1 MVCHE
6 TYKDEKNQWLSP
18 DEIVWEDN
26 QYVKKRDRSKKVKVG
41 PSESMSKSKN
51 VIDPEYI
58 MNNYGADAV
67 RLFILSDSPPEK
79 DVQWSNQGIEA
90 AYKFIQKLWV
100 LHNKFK
106 EKINKN
112 EKEDSNNLEK
122 ITNQFIKK
130 VTNNLESFSYNVIIA
145 NFHEIYS
152 LLIKE
157 IEKKY
162 SSENLKENFR
172 KILICMLPVIPHFAN
187 QCLVELDY
195 KKKIKIEWPSFNED
209 ILLEEKINFVVQV
222 NGKKRGILKL
232 KRDIDEDR
240 ILNEIMKNEIL
251 LKYVENKTIK
261 KKIFI
266 PNKLINIII

>member
-1 MVCHE
+1 
-6 TYKDEKNQWLSP
+6 
-18 DEIVWEDN
+18 
-26 QYVKKRDRSKKVKVG
+26 
-41 PSESMSKSKN
+41 
-51 VIDPEYI
+51 

-90 AYKFIQKLWV
+90 AHKFVQKLWA

-106 EKINKN
+106 EKIVKN
-112 EKEDSNNLEK
+112 DEEDDSRNLEK

-145 NFHEIYS
+145 NFHEVYS
-152 LLIKE
+152 LLTKE
-157 IEKKY
+157 LEKKY
-162 SSENLKENFR
+162 SSAKLKENFE
-172 KILICMLPVIPHFAN
+172 KILICMVPVIPHFAN
-187 QCLVELDY
+187 QCLVELNS
-195 KKKIKIEWPSFNED
+195 KKDVKIEWPSFNEN
-209 ILLEEKINFVVQV
+209 ILLEEKINFVIQI
-222 NGKKRGILKL
+222 NGKKRGLLKL
-232 KRDIDEDR
+232 NRDIDENE
-240 ILNEIMKNEIL
+240 ILNEIIKNEIL